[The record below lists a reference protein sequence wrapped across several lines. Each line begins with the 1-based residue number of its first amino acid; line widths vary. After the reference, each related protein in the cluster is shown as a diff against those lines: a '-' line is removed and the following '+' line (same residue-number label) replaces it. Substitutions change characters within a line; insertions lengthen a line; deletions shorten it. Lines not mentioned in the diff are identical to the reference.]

1 MGGTD
6 NDTTYTVASP
16 LQKNSSN
23 QISINQ
29 DGFNLTTSI
38 TANDE
43 ILFFDTSDNFD
54 KITFSNF
61 KTAVNYGATAPISLV
76 GSNYTYDISS
86 LADATLAL
94 TDNLF
99 IQQGANL
106 KKTTLT
112 AIKTLISPTIPAN
125 TISNGKTGLTTYTKG
140 DILYYNTGTALS
152 KLPIGSAGKSLIVS
166 ATGIPMW
173 GNAVV
178 NTNAPISTNSIT
190 DNIELD
196 FTNLTESDINDNDYL
211 LLNLSTNST
220 SFYKKKYY
228 TFRNSIA
235 LPVNLPLKK
244 VSVGGQNED
253 ELSFTISQLGASNGS
268 LTSTV
273 IIAEGGNDASF
284 RQLNLSQLGDVVI
297 PAGVN
302 FGTDTSISANHRTF
316 GANSRF
322 LNLNGSQINFKING
336 TTKMS
341 YITDTFTIEPVNTA
355 ELRVAHTTDTN
366 AMTNVDTE
374 CCISSIKDLHLFTPG
389 TNFANSK
396 NRIVFIAGGSQALVG
411 IFGYCG
417 NNTSVANGGIPNPAN
432 SNNPMG
438 SNFIMTQGNDNTFA
452 VCNRVSNSFS
462 TTFTQFTIKNQETNF
477 WTDTVKVNG
486 SNGLMLN
493 ANAGGLDTGATVNMK
508 IRQNGAVRIA
518 ISASNQRVMIGE
530 KASDIAGFPPKTA
543 LHICNNS
550 SSSSANECRIAVET
564 RLTSYE
570 PGYEMWNNSGF
581 WGLIKFDASGN
592 IQLSTQSN
600 SRYTIINNRIQTKAF
615 NYFLNQNGSS
625 GWQLYTSA
633 NSIGSTGSHFWRQN
647 LGSSGN
653 LDFYYSTRNGSWG
666 ARAYIYKDTSGF
678 VQMNFTGQHR
688 CVPKEEDL
696 YDNVDNYIGMIV
708 EATGEFNSI
717 DYEDYYEDV
726 ETIDY
731 IGGDYDDEK
740 QVWNIE
746 PDETIKTTNRV
757 KKTRIINSTEPT
769 INEAQPIVQLTTS
782 AKSKKVYG
790 VISNK
795 EDSNDK
801 GQRVFLQGNW
811 GSVVQETKSDNRL
824 FINSIGEGGI
834 LVCNENGNIENGDY
848 LCSSSIT
855 GIAMKQDDDIL
866 HNYTL
871 AKATQDYNFVDSN
884 ERKLIGCSYH
894 CG

>member
-1 MGGTD
+1 MSRNITNTPTKIFVNTVSAREPLELLTPSNTSSTMTLKGLNGFTANKFIKVNSAGNALEYADDNNTTYGATAPIVLVGSDFTYDISGLSDATLALTDNLFIQQGTNLKKTTLTAIKTLINPTIPANTIANGKTGLTSFTQGDILYYNTGTALSKLSIGTTGQVLKVSSGGIIEWGTD

-152 KLPIGSAGKSLIVS
+152 KLSIGSVGKSLIVS

-178 NTNAPISTNSIT
+178 NTNAPISTNGIT

-302 FGTDTSISANHRTF
+302 FGTSTSIAANHRTF

-341 YITDTFTIEPVNTA
+341 YVNDIFTIEPVNTA

-462 TTFTQFTIKNQETNF
+462 TTFTQFTIKNQDTNF
-477 WTDTVKVNG
+477 WTENVIING
-486 SNGLMLN
+486 NVGQAVLKLN
-493 ANAGGLDTGATVNMK
+493 SSGGVLVG
-508 IRQNGAVRIA
+508 QNGRSYVGRDTSTGFIYLGNAVDNSELF
-518 ISASNQRVMIGE
+518 SALTYAKGIEFSRVLKGTKTDTSFGSSTSAMT
-530 KASDIAGFPPKTA
+530 AFPPIGQQLFQTSTSVGQGY
-543 LHICNNS
+543 LVNTVYRVPNS
-550 SSSSANECRIAVET
+550 STERYWSCWQVQ
-564 RLTSYE
+564 LTGSHYIL
-570 PGYEMWNNSGF
+570 G
-581 WGLIKFDASGN
+581 WGTHYAS
-592 IQLSTQSN
+592 
-600 SRYTIINNRIQTKAF
+600 
-615 NYFLNQNGSS
+615 GSS
-625 GWQLYTSA
+625 GAFSQIFYVRSDGAYFGAGSLVTSDRR
-633 NSIGSTGSHFWRQN
+633 IK
-647 LGSSGN
+647 
-653 LDFYYSTRNGSWG
+653 
-666 ARAYIYKDTSGF
+666 KD
-678 VQMNFTGQHR
+678 
-688 CVPKEEDL
+688 
-696 YDNVDNYIGMIV
+696 
-708 EATGEFNSI
+708 
-717 DYEDYYEDV
+717 
-726 ETIDY
+726 
-731 IGGDYDDEK
+731 
-740 QVWNIE
+740 
-746 PDETIKTTNRV
+746 
-757 KKTRIINSTEPT
+757 IINADGEEC
-769 INEAQPIVQLTTS
+769 INIL
-782 AKSKKVYG
+782 KSIKLKKYRY
-790 VISNK
+790 
-795 EDSNDK
+795 NDD
-801 GQRVFLQGNW
+801 W
-811 GSVVQETKSDNRL
+811 AE
-824 FINSIGEGGI
+824 
-834 LVCNENGNIENGDY
+834 
-848 LCSSSIT
+848 
-855 GIAMKQDDDIL
+855 
-866 HNYTL
+866 
-871 AKATQDYNFVDSN
+871 KAIQ
-884 ERKLIGCSYH
+884 
-894 CG
+894 